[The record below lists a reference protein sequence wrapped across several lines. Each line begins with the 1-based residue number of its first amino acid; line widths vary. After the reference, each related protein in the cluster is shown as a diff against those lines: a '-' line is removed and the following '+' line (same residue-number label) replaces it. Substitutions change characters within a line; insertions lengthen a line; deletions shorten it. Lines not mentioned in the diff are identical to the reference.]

1 MENKMMLKKICSAVL
16 ATLLLQAAAAPAFAN
31 TNTKKEAERAEKVH
45 AQLAKLGTGADAR
58 VRVELRDKTK
68 VEGYV
73 SEAGADSFT
82 VTDSKGNATAV
93 PYEDVRKAHG
103 NNLSTGSKIAIGA
116 GIAAAVV
123 LIVLYSMYAANER

>member
-1 MENKMMLKKICSAVL
+1 MMLKKICSAIL
-16 ATLLLQAAAAPAFAN
+16 AALLLQAVAAPAFAN
-31 TNTKKEAERAEKVH
+31 TNPKKEAERAEKVH
-45 AQLAKLGTGADAR
+45 AQLSKLGTGRDAL

-68 VEGYV
+68 LEGYV
-73 SEAGADSFT
+73 SEAGTDSFT
-82 VTDSKGNATAV
+82 VTDAKGNATAV
-93 PYEDVRKAHG
+93 PYHQVKKAQG